1 MHSLSPLEDLFK
13 QSSTRTKMPILK
25 SKIPNLDIPE
35 NLTFSEFISSE
46 ARKSP
51 NKTAL
56 VSI

>member
-1 MHSLSPLEDLFK
+1 
-13 QSSTRTKMPILK
+13 MPILK
-25 SKIPNLDIPE
+25 SKEPNVDIPE
-35 NLTFSEFISSE
+35 DLTFSEFILTE

>member
-1 MHSLSPLEDLFK
+1 M

-35 NLTFSEFISSE
+35 NLTFSEFILSE